1 MLILGVLAIVM
12 IIVLM
17 VMTSLSSD
25 FDSGHE

>member
-1 MLILGVLAIVM
+1 MLFLGVLAIVM

-25 FDSGHE
+25 FDSSHE